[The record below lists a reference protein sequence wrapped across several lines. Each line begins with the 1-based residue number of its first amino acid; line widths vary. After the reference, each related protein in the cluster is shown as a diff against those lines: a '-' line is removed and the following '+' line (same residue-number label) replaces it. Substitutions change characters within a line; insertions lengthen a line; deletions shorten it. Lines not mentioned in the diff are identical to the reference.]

1 MSSRWRLEI
10 RTEAG
15 LHGALVST
23 HEFDDLPS
31 LRVKMVEH
39 RGGAFLVSPP
49 DQATQTDLEALLDLR
64 SQGFLIERISR
75 RQSRLATTT
84 LIASRN
90 EKAPLHGKTKGAQRS
105 LEPASPARCVSLLRA
120 EAYTT
125 ATRTT
130 NLE

>member
-64 SQGFLIERISR
+64 SQGFLIRIQQVIIPTCYNNPDCFSQRESAPPRQNER
-75 RQSRLATTT
+75 
-84 LIASRN
+84 
-90 EKAPLHGKTKGAQRS
+90 RS
-105 LEPASPARCVSLLRA
+105 AFA
-120 EAYTT
+120 
-125 ATRTT
+125 
-130 NLE
+130 